1 VCSDKGDL
9 ELQEARSADITPQ
22 FPTSVTSEVLP
33 PKSARHLI
41 LAVTSEVLPPK
52 SARHLILAQFWRR
65 WRNSGAAAILAPLA
79 LAPPLAPLAGRP
91 SASVWLGV

>member
-1 VCSDKGDL
+1 VCSDQGDL

-22 FPTSVTSEVLP
+22 FPTS
-33 PKSARHLI
+33 
-41 LAVTSEVLPPK
+41 VTSEVLPPK